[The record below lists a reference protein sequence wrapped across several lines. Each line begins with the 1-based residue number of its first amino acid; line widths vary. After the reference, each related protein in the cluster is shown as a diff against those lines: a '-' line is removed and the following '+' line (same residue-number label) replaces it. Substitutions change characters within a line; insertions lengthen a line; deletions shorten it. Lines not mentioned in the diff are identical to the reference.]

1 MARFK
6 MTKPTFGKVSP
17 TKHSGAE
24 MYSEENN
31 PTIDRGHGREDQENM
46 QTIIANRKKSE
57 KSHDDFHVKN
67 GPSHDVIPSWEKD
80 DSAVEEDGSAVAMKS
95 DGDTFERQAK
105 IEVVDADI
113 EELEQMLYDEEITQ
127 EEYDAA
133 MKDIRPVETEV
144 KQALKE

>member
-1 MARFK
+1 MAGFK

-24 MYSEENN
+24 MYSAESN
-31 PTIDRGHGREDQENM
+31 PTIDRGHGREDEENQ
-46 QTIIANRKKSE
+46 QTIIANRLKDE
-57 KSHDDFHVKN
+57 KSHDDFHTKN
-67 GPSHDVIPSWEKD
+67 GPSHDVTPSWEKD
-80 DSAVEEDGSAVAMKS
+80 NSAVAMKS

-113 EELEQMLYDEEITQ
+113 EELEQMLFDEEITQ

-133 MKDIRPVETEV
+133 MKDIRPEEKEV
-144 KQALKE
+144 KQALKK